1 MSTKQR
7 VAKSR
12 TGRVTKQP
20 AARRKQ
26 AVGAIQARRLAAR
39 HIMARMFDDAP
50 VRDGAEMNER
60 IYNLRS
66 NGVWMVFP
74 LSESGTPS
82 LGSSLVVA
90 VCKRTGRVL
99 YTGPANDER

>member
-50 VRDGAEMNER
+50 VRDGAETNER

-66 NGVWMVFP
+66 NDVWMVF
-74 LSESGTPS
+74 
-82 LGSSLVVA
+82 
-90 VCKRTGRVL
+90 
-99 YTGPANDER
+99 

>member
-7 VAKSR
+7 VTKNK
-12 TGRVTKQP
+12 TGRVAKQSATK
-20 AARRKQ
+20 RKK
-26 AVGAIQARRLAAR
+26 AVSATRARRLAAR
-39 HIMARMFDDAP
+39 HVMARMFNNAP

-66 NGVWMVFP
+66 KDVWMVFP
-74 LSESGTPS
+74 NSEAGTTS
-82 LGSSLVVA
+82 LCSSLVVA

-99 YTGPANDER
+99 YTGPMNDEG